1 MLRFGFNVWMFVAL
15 VAVVSAQG
23 PEGPVL
29 DPAPSRESAE
39 TAPLLVQERSERS
52 LTTEFRGRRLS
63 YVVVDGWAV
72 HGGDMVLGRAEDMQ
86 PFSGKAG
93 SGKKSKE
100 SEWVPRQLSART
112 SRYLWPNGVMPY
124 VIDRNVTGDQRQH
137 VIEAIQEWNSKTV
150 LRLVQRSTQP
160 DYVRFARVS
169 VGPCQSVVGKRGG
182 EQLVSIPPSG
192 CSADSVV
199 HEIGHAVGLWHEHQ
213 REDRDEYVTVLYEN
227 LQQRVRE
234 QYSAEHPPDGPYDF
248 ASAMHYSRRSSSAN
262 GAEVLETIPPGLRIR
277 AGGLSAGDVD
287 GVARLYG
294 SSPSA
299 TTITTNPPGLALIV
313 DGVRKDTPTTVQWP
327 AGTTHVLEAPVSQM
341 LDGARYL
348 FGRWNDGGQRRHSV
362 TASRDA
368 TWLEANFIEQFHV
381 ETAVEPRNAGSV
393 ALSPPSPDGFYTVGT
408 DIEAVA
414 SPTSSGRYRFLQ
426 WNGILWGH
434 HGRASNP
441 ASWRVDRPDKTFSAV
456 FTNRP
461 IFRVDSNIE
470 PFMLQVR
477 GYYQGGDIRTFAPTA
492 FQTGIGRTEI
502 GVGVEEVQGP
512 PRGGSI
518 RYRFEGWSDGG
529 SASHSVTLPRTG
541 GVLTAKFA
549 SEYPLS
555 ASVANPESGRIV
567 ANPASADRYYREGT
581 RVNLVAQPAPSWQF
595 VGWSGDIRGQGPSTT
610 IEMDRPMYVK
620 AMFSRSPSL
629 KPGNPVDV
637 TLPSTNYN
645 LQIYDQEEG
654 FLVHVPDDT
663 TEMSISF
670 AATSPGAD
678 VGLFVNAGVNADSN
692 RLRWNYEE
700 DGRTPEF
707 HADFQE
713 RSADGTGTV
722 VISRNSTP
730 PLSSARTY
738 YVSLVVFSPGVEV
751 RGTLSVALKKAPSP
765 FPSATI
771 RPGAMAFVSSS
782 GADPVPQTIRL
793 ANDGRGAL
801 RYVVSSD
808 QRWLSVSPASGQ
820 IATGAKAE
828 VAVRVNAA
836 GARPDTHQGRLTITS
851 PARGSEEPVELGTI
865 PVTFVV
871 VPR

>member
-1 MLRFGFNVWMFVAL
+1 MFVAL
-15 VAVVSAQG
+15 VAVAATQG
-23 PEGPVL
+23 PEGLVQ
-29 DPAPSRESAE
+29 DPALRRGSAD
-39 TAPLLVQERSERS
+39 TAPLLVPDRPEPS

-72 HGGDMVLGRAEDMQ
+72 HAGDMVLGRAEEME
-86 PFSGKAG
+86 PFPGKSG
-93 SGKKSKE
+93 SGKMSKQ
-100 SEWVPRQLSART
+100 SEWAPRELSART

-137 VIEAIQEWNSKTV
+137 VLAAIQEWNSKTV
-150 LRLVQRSTQP
+150 LRLVQRSTQT
-160 DYVRFARVS
+160 DYVRFARVA
-169 VGPCQSVVGKRGG
+169 GGLCQSVVGKRGG
-182 EQLVSIPPSG
+182 EQLVSIPPIG

-213 REDRDEYVTVLYEN
+213 REDRDQYLTVLSEN
-227 LQQRVRE
+227 LDLANGGQGAFSSV
-234 QYSAEHPPDGPYDF
+234 HPADGPYDY
-248 ASAMHYSRRSSSAN
+248 ASAMHYGRRLFTAN
-262 GAEVLETIPPGLRIR
+262 GDEVMETIPPGLRIR
-277 AGGLSAGDVD
+277 SGGLSAGDID

-294 SSPSA
+294 ALPSV

-313 DGVRKDTPTTVQWP
+313 DGVRKDTPTTVQWS

-381 ETAVEPRNAGSV
+381 GTAVEPRNVGSV
-393 ALSPPSPDGFYTVGT
+393 VLSPPSPDGFYTVGT

-441 ASWRVDRPDKTFSAV
+441 AAWRVDRPEKIFSAV

-461 IFRVDSNIE
+461 ILRVDSNVA
-470 PFMLQVR
+470 PFVLQVR
-477 GYYQGGDIRTFAPTA
+477 GYYQGGDIRTYAPTA
-492 FQTGIGRTEI
+492 FQTGVGRTEI
-502 GVGVEEVQGP
+502 GVGVEEVQP
-512 PRGGSI
+512 APRGGLI

-529 SASHSVTLPRTG
+529 AASHSVTLPRNG

-555 ASVANPESGRIV
+555 TSVATPESGRIV
-567 ANPASADRYYREGT
+567 ASPASSDRYYREGT
-581 RVNLVAQPAPSWQF
+581 RVNLIAQPAPSWRF
-595 VGWSGDIRGQGPSTT
+595 VGWTGDIHGQAPSTT
-610 IEMDRPMYVK
+610 IEMDRPMNVK
-620 AMFSRSPSL
+620 AMFSRSPAL
-629 KPGNPVDV
+629 KTGNPVDV
-637 TLPSTNYN
+637 ALPSTNYN
-645 LQIYDQEEG
+645 LKIYDQEEG

-663 TEMSISF
+663 AEMSITF
-670 AATSPGAD
+670 AATSPSAD
-678 VGLFVNAGVNADSN
+678 VGLFVNADSD

-707 HADFQE
+707 HADFEE
-713 RSADGTGTV
+713 RSSEGTGTV
-722 VISRNSTP
+722 VISRSSTP
-730 PLSSARTY
+730 PLNPANIYR
-738 YVSLVVFSPGVEV
+738 VSLVVFSPGVEV

-765 FPSATI
+765 FPTAII
-771 RPGAMAFVSSS
+771 RPGSLAFVSSS
-782 GADPVPQTIRL
+782 GADPAPQTIRL

-801 RYVVSSD
+801 RYVISSD
-808 QRWLSVSPASGQ
+808 QRWLSVSPASGH

-836 GARPDTHQGRLTITS
+836 GVRPDTHQGRLTITS

-865 PVTFVV
+865 PVTSVTI
-871 VPR
+871 PR